1 MAKADD
7 NYTVVLTQDFP
18 EPEKRQKYIDFIE
31 KRILN
36 RPNEELIE
44 VWNDQNKFVRHS
56 LIGRKS

>member
-18 EPEKRQKYIDFIE
+18 KGNPQEYIDFIE

-44 VWNDQNKFVRHS
+44 VWNDQNKF
-56 LIGRKS
+56 LAP